1 MTKKEERK
9 VLDSCI
15 LLDGKTL
22 SRSRMSE
29 ARGRVREGLANL
41 PEWADAFQLI
51 RRNGK
56 SLKGRYRHRKSQAWL
71 STLNNYTQIVVDN
84 LDKGLWTEVLEKGDR
99 LHYTCRHGYKGER
112 SIRNMC
118 SQKVAIGGCPECLK
132 INRTPVFG
140 TLTRKKKRWEEGQS
154 DPQAPCFFYLHRLN
168 DGSFIYG
175 VSAVPRLQHRMDQYK
190 ADMGYAP
197 RIVYLAKATE
207 REMWQAEDIIKREVT
222 KGLKHDCEARRTTGG
237 RTEYLPETYTTSE
250 AVQII
255 QKAREAVQNAP

>member
-1 MTKKEERK
+1 MNKKEEREF
-9 VLDSCI
+9 LDARI
-15 LLDGKTL
+15 LIGGKEL
-22 SRSRMSE
+22 HRNRRSD
-29 ARGRVREGLANL
+29 ARNRVRRGYENLAK
-41 PEWADAFQLI
+41 WSDDFRLI

-56 SLKGRYRHRKSQAWL
+56 SLTAQQKHRNTQTWISV
-71 STLNNYTQIVVDN
+71 LNNYTQIVVDN
-84 LDKGLWTEVLEKGDR
+84 LDRELWAEVFEKGDQ

-112 SIRNMC
+112 SIRKMC
-118 SQKVAIGGCPECLK
+118 NQKVAIGGCPECLK

-222 KGLKHDCEARRTTGG
+222 KGLNHDCEARRTSGG

-255 QKAREAVQNAP
+255 QKAREAV